1 MISYQNHGEN
11 MNRQVK
17 LRNKGFGCNR
27 NIEENLIL
35 RKLKNTNRN
44 TYH

>member
-1 MISYQNHGEN
+1 MISYQNHGEG

-17 LRNKGFGCNR
+17 LKNKKFGCNR
-27 NIEENLIL
+27 NREEKLIL

-44 TYH
+44 TYQ